1 MPRKEIL
8 ICAGTGCLSAGAEE
22 IEERLMD
29 ELWEHGL
36 EDRYPVKRVI
46 KKTGCMGPCNKGPM
60 MIIQPENTFYGNLEP
75 SDVETI
81 VEEHLINDRVAFNLL
96 VDGEDGKKVEKFQEL
111 DFIQGQKK
119 VVMRNSGDIDPSSIE
134 DYLNQDG
141 YRGAKKAVTDME
153 KKEIIEEVKESGLRG
168 RGGAGFP
175 TGLKWEFTANEDA
188 DQKYVVCNG
197 DEGDPGAFMDRSI
210 LEGDPHSVI
219 EGMMIAGYAV
229 GADQGYIYVRA
240 EYPLAIRNLQK
251 AVRDAESEGYLGENL
266 FGTDFDFDVEVRV
279 GAGAFVCGEETAL
292 LSSIEGKQ
300 GRPKYRPPYPATD
313 GLWGQPTVINNV
325 ETFANVTPIILNGSE
340 WFDQIGT
347 EDSSGTKVFA
357 VAGDVEETGLVEVP
371 MGTTIEEMIELAG
384 GVAEG
389 EDFKA
394 VQIGGPAGGTIPE
407 KYVDLPID
415 YDSLEEAG
423 TIMGSGGFI
432 VLDKNN
438 CMVDV
443 ARFFLDFTQEES
455 CGKCP
460 PCRLGSKRMLDLLDK
475 MTQGEAEPGDI
486 EKLEDL
492 AHTVKDTSF
501 CGLGQAAP
509 NPVLSTLRF
518 FREEYEAHV
527 HDDECPA
534 GQCKALMDSYVI
546 DENKCV
552 TCGKCAEVCP
562 VDAIS
567 GGEESYLIDAETC
580 ISCGECAEVCPV
592 DAISQGGEE

>member
-22 IEERLMD
+22 IEEKLMD

-36 EDRYPVKRVI
+36 EDRYPVKKVI

-60 MIIQPENTFYGNLEP
+60 MIIQPENTFYGDLEP

-81 VEEHLINDRVAFNLL
+81 VEEHLINDRIAFNLL
-96 VDGEDGKKVEKFQEL
+96 VDDYEGNKVEKFQEL
-111 DFIQGQKK
+111 EFIQGQRK
-119 VVMRNSGDIDPSSIE
+119 VVMRNSGDIDPSSIR
-134 DYLNQDG
+134 DYLEQDG
-141 YRGAKKAVTDME
+141 YRAAKKAVTEM
-153 KKEIIEEVKESGLRG
+153 KKDEIIQEIKNSGLRG

-229 GADQGYIYVRA
+229 GADQGYVYVRA
-240 EYPLAIRNLQK
+240 EYPLAIRNLRK
-251 AVRDAESEGYLGENL
+251 AVRDAQSEGYLGEGL
-266 FGTDFDFDVEVRV
+266 FGTDFDFNVEIRV

-300 GRPKYRPPYPATD
+300 GRPKYRPPYPSTE
-313 GLWGQPTVINNV
+313 GLWGKPTVINNV
-325 ETFANVTPIILNGSE
+325 ETLANVTPIIQKGAE
-340 WFDQIGT
+340 WFDNIGT
-347 EDSSGTKVFA
+347 EESSGTKVFA
-357 VAGDVEETGLVEVP
+357 VAGDVKETGLVEVP
-371 MGTTIEEMIELAG
+371 MGMTIEEMVELAG
-384 GVAEG
+384 GVADDK
-389 EDFKA
+389 DFKA

-407 KYVDLPID
+407 KYIDLPID

-432 VLDKNN
+432 VLDEDN

-460 PCRLGSKRMLDLLDK
+460 PCRLGSKRMLDLLEK

-492 AHTVKDTSF
+492 AETVKDTSF

-527 HDDECPA
+527 YEDECPA
-534 GQCKALMDSYVI
+534 GQCKALMSTFVI
-546 DENKCV
+546 NTDTCV
-552 TCGKCAEVCP
+552 SCGKCAEVCP

-567 GGEESYLIDAETC
+567 SEDDVYEIDPDTC
-580 ISCGECAEVCPV
+580 ISCGQCAEVCPV
-592 DAISQGGEE
+592 DAISQGGEK

>member
-22 IEERLMD
+22 IEEKLMD

-36 EDRYPVKRVI
+36 EDRYPVKKVI

-60 MIIQPENTFYGNLEP
+60 MIIQPENTFYGDLEP

-81 VEEHLINDRVAFNLL
+81 VEEHLINDRIAFNLL
-96 VDGEDGKKVEKFQEL
+96 VDDYEGNKVEKFQEL
-111 DFIQGQKK
+111 EFIQGQRK
-119 VVMRNSGDIDPSSIE
+119 VVMRNSGDIDPSSIR
-134 DYLNQDG
+134 DYLEQDG
-141 YRGAKKAVTDME
+141 YRAAKKAVTEM
-153 KKEIIEEVKESGLRG
+153 KKDEIIQEIKNSGLRG

-229 GADQGYIYVRA
+229 GADQGYVYVRA
-240 EYPLAIRNLQK
+240 EYPLAIRNLRK
-251 AVRDAESEGYLGENL
+251 AVRDAQSEGYLGEGL
-266 FGTDFDFDVEVRV
+266 FGTDFDFNVEIRV

-300 GRPKYRPPYPATD
+300 GRPKYRPPYPSTK
-313 GLWGQPTVINNV
+313 GLWGKPTVINNV
-325 ETFANVTPIILNGSE
+325 ETLANVTPIIQKGAE
-340 WFDQIGT
+340 WFDNIGT
-347 EDSSGTKVFA
+347 EESSGTKVFA
-357 VAGDVEETGLVEVP
+357 VAGDVKETGLVEVP
-371 MGTTIEEMIELAG
+371 MGMTIEEMVELAG
-384 GVAEG
+384 GVADDK
-389 EDFKA
+389 DFKA

-407 KYVDLPID
+407 KYIDLPID

-432 VLDKNN
+432 VLDEDN

-460 PCRLGSKRMLDLLDK
+460 PCRLGSKRMLDLLEK

-492 AHTVKDTSF
+492 AETVKDTSF

-527 HDDECPA
+527 YEDECPA
-534 GQCKALMDSYVI
+534 GQCKALMSTFVI
-546 DENKCV
+546 NTDTCV
-552 TCGKCAEVCP
+552 SCGKCAEVCP

-567 GGEESYLIDAETC
+567 SEDDVYEIDPDTC
-580 ISCGECAEVCPV
+580 ISCGQCAEVCPV
-592 DAISQGGEE
+592 DAISQGGEK